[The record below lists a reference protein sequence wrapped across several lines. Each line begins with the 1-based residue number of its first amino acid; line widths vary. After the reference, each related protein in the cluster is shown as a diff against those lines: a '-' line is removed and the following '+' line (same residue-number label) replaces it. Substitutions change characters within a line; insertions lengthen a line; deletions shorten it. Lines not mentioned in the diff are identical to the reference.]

1 MTYLSLLA
9 LMDRTM
15 TSSLLALA
23 LALAL
28 IIRTQLY
35 DLLYI
40 SAQEPNPVLSESMEE
55 GEGQGA
61 VELAMSWKRKLY
73 VQRAKESISAP
84 RGARGLRKLNKFR
97 ISTPSVVDVIKPS
110 DENMKSPTK
119 Y

>member
-1 MTYLSLLA
+1 MSDQDTILLTSIGAAASHGKGPSYIITTSLSP
-9 LMDRTM
+9 
-15 TSSLLALA
+15 
-23 LALAL
+23 
-28 IIRTQLY
+28 
-35 DLLYI
+35 
-40 SAQEPNPVLSESMEE
+40 QEPNPVLSESMEE